1 MFRACSLLV
10 VLPATMGCV
19 QGGGRLDRLGRLLL
33 SPLHRYAGDMT
44 EPVCFSK
51 VVKTVR
57 RTLVAGYPM
66 KPWAAIELTNT
77 RMVITVMVVALPP
90 SITTFSM
97 DMEGSM
103 MKLSGAGITTMVV
116 INRTHP
122 TPLSP

>member
-1 MFRACSLLV
+1 
-10 VLPATMGCV
+10 
-19 QGGGRLDRLGRLLL
+19 
-33 SPLHRYAGDMT
+33 
-44 EPVCFSK
+44 
-51 VVKTVR
+51 
-57 RTLVAGYPM
+57 M